1 MKKLVAI
8 SLFLLAGTIGFGQ
21 TAHLSNDDVE
31 YSVYKEY
38 DKDGNLLRYDSSRV
52 EKRPGF
58 HQKFHFNFN
67 TDSLPFVKF
76 KVNSLLMGKKNFLFK
91 KRDFLDSLISNKY
104 APEFRILRLDS
115 MFESMAPQDFHFE
128 FDASKKRIDSILNQ
142 HFNRMENLFEKYFE
156 KEEPI
161 SNKKTAS

>member
-1 MKKLVAI
+1 
-8 SLFLLAGTIGFGQ
+8 
-21 TAHLSNDDVE
+21 
-31 YSVYKEY
+31 
-38 DKDGNLLRYDSSRV
+38 
-52 EKRPGF
+52 
-58 HQKFHFNFN
+58 
-67 TDSLPFVKF
+67 
-76 KVNSLLMGKKNFLFK
+76 MGKKNFLFK